1 MSLLRIVALHCLFY
15 EPFCSPRRPLPQPH
29 GAARNPSQVQPATA
43 EVGDLMSAF
52 VMVMRAHA
60 RDADVA
66 EAACFMFSAVARDA
80 TPEVRAQVVKSGA
93 PLLVVMLLRQFADAP
108 GDMQPVLRRGV
119 NAIRLIGLEDA
130 ATAGAVR
137 LAGAPEA
144 LQKILAR
151 YPESGPLAASASA
164 ALQRISGPA
173 DGP

>member
-1 MSLLRIVALHCLFY
+1 
-15 EPFCSPRRPLPQPH
+15 
-29 GAARNPSQVQPATA
+29 
-43 EVGDLMSAF
+43 MSAF

-151 YPESGPLAASASA
+151 YPESGPLAACASA